1 MHLFLSRILQFAL
14 IVSSGI
20 AVCLAQEDKSL
31 PNIIIVLADD
41 LGYGDLSISGNQLI
55 ATPHLDRMAGEGV
68 RLTSFY
74 ASANVCTPSR
84 AGLLTGRYPI
94 RTGLAYKV
102 IEADHTHG
110 LPQEEITLAELL
122 KDNGY
127 RTAAIG
133 KWHLGHM
140 PDYWPTA
147 HGFDYFYGL
156 PYSNDMQPL
165 ALYRDRLKIEE
176 PVDQRT
182 LTERYTAEAIQF
194 IEQNKDG
201 PFLVYLPH
209 TMPHIPLYVSG
220 TFEGRSRAGLY
231 GDVVETLDWSMGEL
245 FAALKRLGLDD
256 NTLVIFTS
264 DNGPFFEG
272 SSGDWRQG
280 KGTTWEGGY
289 RVPLI
294 ARWPGRIPP
303 GTVSDAISMNIDI
316 LPTLAALVGAPLPI
330 DHGFDGRNIWDLF
343 QGSSDTPHE
352 FLYFFNNE
360 DIAAV
365 RTQQWKLVLRAYY
378 RTSLVAFDT
387 IEEALGFS
395 YPLLFD
401 MTTPHPER
409 YSQARDNPDALATLE
424 AYLARGRTEFE
435 PLRTRPAPKTV
446 P

>member
-1 MHLFLSRILQFAL
+1 MPVFLSKILLFTL
-14 IVSSGI
+14 IMSSGI
-20 AVCLAQEDKSL
+20 SACLAQEDKSL

-55 ATPHLDRMAGEGV
+55 ATPHLDRMAREGV

-102 IEADHTHG
+102 IEADHAHG
-110 LPQEEITLAELL
+110 LPQEEITLAEML
-122 KDNGY
+122 KDEGY
-127 RTAAIG
+127 STAIIG

-140 PDYWPTA
+140 PDYWPTE
-147 HGFDYFYGL
+147 HGFDYYYGL

-220 TFEGRSRAGLY
+220 AFEGRSRAGLY
-231 GDVVETLDWSMGEL
+231 GDVVETLDWSMGQL
-245 FAALKRLGLDD
+245 FAALKRLDLDD
-256 NTLVIFTS
+256 HTLVIFTS
-264 DNGPFFEG
+264 DNGAWFEG
-272 SSGDWRQG
+272 SNGEWRQG

-289 RVPLI
+289 RVPLL
-294 ARWPGRIPP
+294 ARWTGRIPP

-316 LPTLAALVGAPLPI
+316 LPTIAALVGAPLPT
-330 DHGFDGRNIWDLF
+330 DHEVDGRNIWGLF
-343 QGSSDTPHE
+343 QGSPDTPHE
-352 FLYFFNNE
+352 FLYFFDNE

-365 RTQQWKLVLRAYY
+365 RTQRWKLVVRAYY
-378 RTSLVAFDT
+378 RTSLVAFET
-387 IEEALGFS
+387 IEKVLGFS

-424 AYLARGRTEFE
+424 AYLRQGRSEFE
-435 PLRTRPAPKTV
+435 HLRTRPAPRTV